1 MRINTDVHVRYEIFN
16 ELLTLVSTVLADTN
30 VHW

>member
-1 MRINTDVHVRYEIFN
+1 MRINTDVYVRYENFN
-16 ELLTLVSTVLADTN
+16 ELLTLASTVLADTN